1 MNIDNYFKDWQ
12 PWRSCHLVES
22 SLKIQ
27 SFLQILASLKIKERL
42 PPFDG
47 SIVDLMLM
55 EYWNCDI
62 YVYLI
67 PSFSSSKELCEEV
80 CHDILIDCVVYSVY
94 LSSVCLSR
102 VCHNYCLCRVCY
114 SNFNRPEISFVFI
127 MYIICYSLCLGFV
140 MSSVCLSRVCH
151 V

>member
-1 MNIDNYFKDWQ
+1 M
-12 PWRSCHLVES
+12 VT
-22 SLKIQ
+22 LKI
-27 SFLQILASLKIKERL
+27 L
-42 PPFDG
+42 PFGRVIFENSVIFANTCFP
-47 SIVDLMLM
+47 
-55 EYWNCDI
+55 ENKRKA
-62 YVYLI
+62 
-67 PSFSSSKELCEEV
+67 PSFWWEYSRLKAHGILKLWYLC
-80 CHDILIDCVVYSVY
+80 IPNSLIFIIKRIMPWYFLIDLIVSSVY